1 MLSILWLRTPF
12 WFFNRGSLPNGDDI
26 LQQDDMVKL
35 KRCIFTAQVRY
46 IVVVEMAMW
55 VVCSALPHI
64 FPVAY
69 DAPQYYFSFFSS
81 LLSSFLL
88 LLVLVALLPLL
99 FLFFLLLLAL
109 PLLCSPWYNRNGWL
123 GVKHQVTDLLTSFCV
138 VVGADSSSSSHL
150 PLLPSY
156 SSSSSYSSHLPLQS
170 SSSPSSSLELL
181 LYSSL
186 LPL

>member
-1 MLSILWLRTPF
+1 MLFFLQRQSSQWRWHFAARWHGQAEEVYIYSTGEIYCGGWNGHVSCLLCSSAHFPCHLW
-12 WFFNRGSLPNGDDI
+12 
-26 LQQDDMVKL
+26 
-35 KRCIFTAQVRY
+35 
-46 IVVVEMAMW
+46 
-55 VVCSALPHI
+55 CSA
-64 FPVAY
+64 V
-69 DAPQYYFSFFSS
+69 
-81 LLSSFLL
+81 SFLLLLLLALLLFL

-123 GVKHQVTDLLTSFCV
+123 GVKHQVTDLLASFCV
-138 VVGADSSSSSHL
+138 VVGAHSSSSSHL